1 MNRRRKK
8 QTGVSPILAIGMF
21 AAAVAVAGRT
31 FFGSGPDSS
40 LPSAPADSDFDP
52 TTAGSGVAGSLA
64 EEVAVKWSDLLAV
77 HGSFRSGR
85 EVRLAFSAFEYASF
99 WAAPGGESGA
109 SYGRWIGEDP
119 PLLQLGVVMISAASR
134 RAVLGGRV
142 VGVGDAFDAVHVL
155 QIEPGVV
162 TVQWSGRRLTYDL
175 DSEAP
180 REFRGELAQRQ
191 VENKD
196 AVEPAPGAA
205 AAVTPKENPR

>member
-8 QTGVSPILAIGMF
+8 KDVSPMLAIGLF

-31 FFGSGPDSS
+31 FFGGGPESG
-40 LPSAPADSDFDP
+40 LPSAPAGTDFDP
-52 TTAGSGVAGSLA
+52 ATAGLDGAGSLA
-64 EEVAVKWSDLLAV
+64 EEAAVKWSDLLAV

-85 EVRLAFSAFEYASF
+85 EVRLAFSAFEYTSF

-109 SYGRWIGEDP
+109 SYGRWTGEDP
-119 PLLQLGVVMISAASR
+119 PLLKLGVVMISAASR

-142 VGVGDAFDAVHVL
+142 VGVGDELDAVRVL

-175 DSEAP
+175 DSDAP

-191 VENKD
+191 LENKD
-196 AVEPAPGAA
+196 AVEAAPGAA
-205 AAVTPKENPR
+205 AAVAPKENPR